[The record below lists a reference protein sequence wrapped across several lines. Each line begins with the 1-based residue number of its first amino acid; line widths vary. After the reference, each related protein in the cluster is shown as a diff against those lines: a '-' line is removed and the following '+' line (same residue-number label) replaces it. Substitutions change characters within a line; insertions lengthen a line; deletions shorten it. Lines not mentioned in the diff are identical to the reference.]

1 MLSHE
6 RNPDRIRE
14 IASKVSAAQLPVE
27 EQAKPNSD
35 KRRKRRR
42 DGIYVSVASRIE
54 QARCYIEERDL
65 SLSQLVAAKK
75 VFAYFSDVATYKD
88 SSGSANITLE
98 ELHAKNIMA
107 PHLILTGH
115 PGSGKSYATE
125 TTCELAVRL
134 DLGVVGTTS
143 YNGIATVNVDGSTVC
158 SMFRIFDTADGSDA
172 LTLDPRAIKV
182 IADKI
187 NADNLCFLIIDEV
200 STIDTRIIAMLD
212 MRLQQIRANTLPF
225 GGLPIMFAGDFNQL
239 GPVQKTFIPKDMMTW
254 ALRLQKA
261 GRLDN
266 PPPPS
271 STTTDESIP
280 AAAASKRDR
289 AKNFA
294 AYKTGRYQATQKRKK
309 AKQEAL
315 RFKPSSLAYKG
326 CLLFS
331 KFLRFHL
338 SQQKRSTDPNHNR
351 FVRKLSL
358 GHAID
363 LEDILQYKSLSSDDI
378 CNEPELWKFAPILV
392 GTNKERLNI
401 ARHKARLWAL
411 EHNTYV
417 FKWRNRLRK
426 EENRPPPS
434 GHGAHHGGQCLLLAM
449 LGRSCCSLQPFS
461 QHQRGGCTRQRGS
474 HPDAFLDLLG
484 SQRAQSHQ
492 ISDGGERCPPFWN

>member
-1 MLSHE
+1 
-6 RNPDRIRE
+6 
-14 IASKVSAAQLPVE
+14 
-27 EQAKPNSD
+27 
-35 KRRKRRR
+35 
-42 DGIYVSVASRIE
+42 
-54 QARCYIEERDL
+54 
-65 SLSQLVAAKK
+65 
-75 VFAYFSDVATYKD
+75 
-88 SSGSANITLE
+88 
-98 ELHAKNIMA
+98 
-107 PHLILTGH
+107 
-115 PGSGKSYATE
+115 
-125 TTCELAVRL
+125 
-134 DLGVVGTTS
+134 
-143 YNGIATVNVDGSTVC
+143 
-158 SMFRIFDTADGSDA
+158 MFRIFDTADGSDA

-280 AAAASKRDR
+280 AATVSKRDR

-294 AYKTGRYQATQKRKK
+294 VYKTGRHQATQKRKK
-309 AKQEAL
+309 AEQEAL

-338 SQQKRSTDPNHNR
+338 AQQKRSTDPNHNR
-351 FVRKLSL
+351 FVKKLSL

-401 ARHKARLWAL
+401 A
-411 EHNTYV
+411 
-417 FKWRNRLRK
+417 
-426 EENRPPPS
+426 
-434 GHGAHHGGQCLLLAM
+434 
-449 LGRSCCSLQPFS
+449 
-461 QHQRGGCTRQRGS
+461 
-474 HPDAFLDLLG
+474 
-484 SQRAQSHQ
+484 
-492 ISDGGERCPPFWN
+492 